1 MYINPR
7 SGEFR
12 SGGMLT
18 LGARVDSYYEYLLKQ
33 WIQTGKTDDVL
44 KQVSNQILDVSMHI
58 STSMACVRSFS
69 VHLLFV
75 HLLLC

>member
-7 SGEFR
+7 SGNFR

-33 WIQTGKTDDVL
+33 WIQTGKQDDML
-44 KQVSNQILDVSMHI
+44 KQVWERDEAHAYLI
-58 STSMACVRSFS
+58 
-69 VHLLFV
+69 HLGCY
-75 HLLLC
+75 H

>member
-7 SGEFR
+7 GGGFR

-33 WIQTGKTDDVL
+33 WIQTGKKDDML
-44 KQVSNQILDVSMHI
+44 KQVQQLGTYVLSYLS
-58 STSMACVRSFS
+58 
-69 VHLLFV
+69 
-75 HLLLC
+75 